1 MQKVGD
7 KFTNGQKQEVI
18 DLFNSGKTAKEIGDI
33 FNVARRTIGKLLK
46 ELGLQRSRSESS
58 KLKIKSALDD
68 ENILE
73 RIKSLRD
80 THSIKQIAEGLGS
93 SISAVH
99 RLCKKY
105 DIGLPANYSIQQAT
119 KMKKSWTEEKRQIA
133 SKKAQSISDEV
144 RQKLAIS
151 SKLLWQNTVYR
162 DKQIEIQK
170 RYWNSDENKARLALY
185 RSNQSKKVSS
195 IQSILYSI
203 LDDLGVKH
211 FREYA
216 DKPADPECI
225 IGPYNFDCVI
235 PTNAKTLLIE
245 CQGDYWHSQEKAI
258 RVDLAKSTYFE
269 RYLANDYDLKYL
281 WEHEFACHEKVAETV
296 KYWLGI
302 SKFELVDFAF
312 DQIIVKPALAK
323 EYRDLLSK
331 YHYLPNAGKGGKAF
345 GAYIGDNLIAVCVFS
360 NLPRQ
365 NIQIASFNLSRTK
378 ELSRLCIHPRY
389 QKKNLASWFV
399 SRCIKLLKDIDCVVS
414 YCDTSFNHN
423 GATYK
428 AIGFKQDS
436 IVRPDYWYCDNNGW
450 VMHKKTLYKHAVKMS
465 MTEKE
470 YAEKFGY
477 KRIYGKEKIRYILE
491 I

>member
-1 MQKVGD
+1 MDKVGD
-7 KFTNGQKQEVI
+7 RFTNRQKQEVI
-18 DLFNSGKTAKEIGDI
+18 DLFNSGKTAKEIGNI

-58 KLKIKSALDD
+58 KLKIKSVLDD
-68 ENILE
+68 ENIIE
-73 RIKSLRD
+73 RIKSLRN
-80 THSIKQIAEGLGS
+80 THSIKQIAEELGS

-105 DIGLPANYSIQQAT
+105 DIGLPDNYSSQQAS
-119 KMKKSWTEEKRQIA
+119 KMKESWTEEKRQIA
-133 SKKAQSISDEV
+133 SKKAQSISDVV

-162 DKQIEIQK
+162 EKQIEIQK
-170 RYWNSDENKARLALY
+170 RYWNSEENKARLALY
-185 RSNQSKKVSS
+185 RSNQSRKVSS

-203 LDDLGVKH
+203 LDDLGVKY

-216 DKPADPECI
+216 DKPTDPECI

-245 CQGDYWHSQEKAI
+245 CHGDYWHSQEKAI

-281 WEHEFACHEKVAETV
+281 WEHEFACHEKVVETV

-312 DQIIVKPALAK
+312 DQIIVKTALAK
-323 EYRDLLSK
+323 EYIDILSK
-331 YHYLPNAGKGGKAF
+331 YNYLPNAGKGGKAF

-365 NIQIASFNLSRTK
+365 NIQIESFNPSRTK

-450 VMHKKTLYKHAVKMS
+450 VMHKKTLY
-465 MTEKE
+465 
-470 YAEKFGY
+470 AEKFGY
-477 KRIYGKEKIRYILE
+477 KRIYGKEKKRYILE